1 MRYRDNKTQ
10 VIPTKILGKTFIYV
24 VFKKS
29 NIVDQSVDQP
39 KISDFKNWIFKFSFL
54 ENDEYW
60 PALQDDLNMFEY
72 NSWDEKLIK

>member
-1 MRYRDNKTQ
+1 MRYRDNKTK
-10 VIPTKILGKTFIYV
+10 VIAVKLFGKTYIYV

-29 NIVDQSVDQP
+29 NIVDLSVDQP
-39 KISDFKNWIFKFSFL
+39 KLFDFKNWIFKFSFL

-60 PALQDDLNMFEY
+60 LALQDDLNMFEY